1 MNKTQFMRAGGR
13 FARATHDANSEL
25 PNLSARIIAKRKDI
39 VKYAVSQGF
48 PETLSSTIA
57 RLFPK
62 IQAEDICRAVRACA
76 SAGNKT
82 LPGFKAVLIGMAKGM
97 TK

>member
-13 FARATHDANSEL
+13 FARATYDANSEL
-25 PNLSARIIAKRKDI
+25 PNLSARIIAKRKEI
-39 VKYAVSQGF
+39 VRYAVSQGF

-62 IQAEDICRAVRACA
+62 IQA
-76 SAGNKT
+76 SA
-82 LPGFKAVLIGMAKGM
+82 LVPQQE
-97 TK
+97 TKRSQVSDQF